1 MRATSPALLTS
12 ARTAAP
18 PSSVASFS
26 TPTPSTSASTRR
38 APPAARRRAVAAP
51 MPRAAPVMSTL
62 RPSRCAMD
70 PPHEPADDLDR
81 ARGLVEHR
89 QEPVPDMDHRR
100 PFLQCDLHAGRLRA
114 LPEATRVV
122 EQHLVAADLHQ
133 QRRQI
138 VQTCVERRDQRR
150 LAIAAAHIRLRHSL
164 DALAR
169 DDGIDGRPGEVARG
183 AVREIHPWRDA
194 DAAGR
199 PRQPAIAQR
208 EQRRHRQSA
217 ARRVAGH
224 DDAPRRDPLREQPLV
239 GGDGV
244 LQRGRERMLR
254 RQPVVEQQ
262 RARPGRARD
271 GGGQV
276 TMRARRAD
284 HVPAAVQVEHDGV
297 GPNPGRRQPFRR
309 ARGRRDRL
317 DLHVRRRR
325 EDALGALVLGAPLLD
340 GERVRRRQLR
350 QVLADEMN
358 TSLAHGA
365 TWYAKRSRRTSRA
378 TVRPMAHK
386 GMAFGIFLAPFHR
399 LGENPTLALSRDM
412 ELIEW
417 LDWLGYDEVWVG
429 EHHSAGWEL
438 IASPEIFIAAAAER
452 TRHIRLGS
460 GVTSLPYHHPFLV
473 AQRFVQLDHMTRGR
487 TMLGC
492 GPGALVSDAYMM
504 GIEPVTQRPRMDE
517 ALDAIMLLL
526 KCEEPV
532 TLKTDWFELRQARL
546 HLAPYT
552 EPHFPIAV
560 ASVMTPS
567 GVIAAGRH
575 GLGVLSLGAGVPGG
589 PEALA
594 NQWKIGEETAAKH
607 GKTMDRKNWKLVVN
621 VHVAEDDEEAMR
633 QVKRAERHE
642 TITYFEET
650 LGRPPGRSDDPLTDG
665 VKMGTTL
672 VGSVETVVK
681 GIEKLWELSNGGF
694 GGLLFRAHNWANRQ
708 QTLHSYELF
717 ARYVMPRFQ
726 GTADGPRNSNE
737 WARGNRKTIFSP
749 NVEAIRR
756 AYTDAG
762 REIPADFLQ
771 RASGSRDIEGTTTT
785 P

>member
-1 MRATSPALLTS
+1 MRATSPALVTS
-12 ARTAAP
+12 PGTATP
-18 PSSVASFS
+18 PSSAASFS

-51 MPRAAPVMSTL
+51 MPRAAPVMSTV

-70 PPHEPADDLDR
+70 PPHEPADDVDR

-89 QEPVPDMDHRR
+89 QEPVPDVDHRR

-114 LPEATRVV
+114 RPEATRVV
-122 EQHLVAADLHQ
+122 DQHLVAADLHP
-133 QRRQI
+133 QRRQV
-138 VQTCVERRDQRR
+138 VQICV
-150 LAIAAAHIRLRHSL
+150 
-164 DALAR
+164 
-169 DDGIDGRPGEVARG
+169 
-183 AVREIHPWRDA
+183 
-194 DAAGR
+194 
-199 PRQPAIAQR
+199 AQR

-224 DDAPRRDPLREQPLV
+224 DDAPRRDALGEQPLV
-239 GGDGV
+239 GGHGV

-254 RQPVVEQQ
+254 RQPIVEQQ
-262 RARPGRARD
+262 RARPRRARD
-271 GGGQV
+271 GGGEV
-276 TMRARRAD
+276 PMRAGRAD
-284 HVPAAVQVEHDGV
+284 HVAAAVQVEHDGV

-325 EDALGALVLGAPLLD
+325 EDALGALVLGPPLLD
-340 GERVRRRQLR
+340 GERVGRRQLR
-350 QVLADEMN
+350 QVLADEVN
-358 TSLAHGA
+358 ALVVHGA
-365 TWYAKRSRRTSRA
+365 TWYAKRSRRTSHA
-378 TVRPMAHK
+378 TVWPMAHK
-386 GMAFGIFLAPFHR
+386 GMTFGIFLAPFHR
-399 LGENPTLALSRDM
+399 LGENPTLALNRDM

-452 TRHIRLGS
+452 TRHIMLGS

-532 TLKTDWFELRQARL
+532 TLKTDWFELREARL

-567 GVIAAGRH
+567 GV
-575 GLGVLSLGAGVPGG
+575 
-589 PEALA
+589 
-594 NQWKIGEETAAKH
+594 
-607 GKTMDRKNWKLVVN
+607 
-621 VHVAEDDEEAMR
+621 
-633 QVKRAERHE
+633 
-642 TITYFEET
+642 
-650 LGRPPGRSDDPLTDG
+650 
-665 VKMGTTL
+665 
-672 VGSVETVVK
+672 
-681 GIEKLWELSNGGF
+681 
-694 GGLLFRAHNWANRQ
+694 
-708 QTLHSYELF
+708 
-717 ARYVMPRFQ
+717 
-726 GTADGPRNSNE
+726 
-737 WARGNRKTIFSP
+737 
-749 NVEAIRR
+749 
-756 AYTDAG
+756 
-762 REIPADFLQ
+762 
-771 RASGSRDIEGTTTT
+771 
-785 P
+785 